1 MKNIVA
7 IVGRPNVG
15 KSTLFNRLAGKNIA
29 ITHDRSGVT
38 RDRIYAEA
46 RFGDQEAALVDT
58 GGLEM
63 EFAGEDPIS
72 EGIMSQ
78 AREAVEEAQLI
89 LMVVD
94 GRAGLTPLDQRVVET
109 LRKSG
114 KPVLMAVN
122 KVDGAELDDRLTV
135 EFHVVGFPLI
145 PVSASHGNGIPTL
158 REELELALAKL
169 PVPVESEPDVER
181 GLRLAVLG
189 KPNAGKSSIIN
200 AFLGQS
206 RLIVSAVAGTTR
218 DAVDVVLERKDR
230 RYTFV
235 DTAGVRKRAKI
246 SDSLE
251 RFSVMR
257 ALTAAKRSDV
267 AVLVIDAGE
276 GVNVQDKKLLYF
288 IEKEKTPF
296 MVVVN
301 KIDLFTA
308 EERKKLKRSIEEE
321 LRMVSHAPVLY
332 VSALKKEGLA
342 KILATA
348 EKITAECDVRIT
360 TGELNR
366 AVREALTRYQAPVVK
381 RRRAKFYYLT
391 QVDTKPPTFVF
402 FVNNPELIKDS
413 YKKYME
419 KTLRQ
424 LFGIGTAPI
433 RIHYR
438 ASRDSEQKWE

>member
-15 KSTLFNRLAGKNIA
+15 KSTLFNKLAGKNIA
-29 ITHDRSGVT
+29 ITHDRAGVT

-46 RFGDQEAALVDT
+46 RFGEQEAALVDT

-63 EFAGEDPIS
+63 EFAGDDPIS
-72 EGIMSQ
+72 EGIMTQ
-78 AREAVEEAQLI
+78 AREAVEEAQII

-94 GRAGLTPLDQRVVET
+94 GREGLTPLDQRVVET

-122 KVDGAELDDRLTV
+122 KVDGPELDDKLSV
-135 EFHVVGFPLI
+135 EFHIVGFPLI
-145 PVSASHGNGIPTL
+145 PVSAAHGNGIPTL
-158 REELELALAKL
+158 REEIEIALLKL
-169 PVPVESEPDVER
+169 PERAEAAPEVER

-206 RLIVSAVAGTTR
+206 RLIVSAEAGTTR

-246 SDSLE
+246 SDTLE
-251 RFSVMR
+251 RFSVTR
-257 ALTAAKRSDV
+257 ALTAAKRADV
-267 AVLVIDAGE
+267 AVLVIDAAE

-332 VSALKKEGLA
+332 VSALKKEGLT

-348 EKITAECDVRIT
+348 EKITTECDVRIG

-366 AVREALTRYQAPVVK
+366 AMREALARYQAPVIK

-402 FVNNPELIKDS
+402 FVNNPELVKDS
-413 YKKYME
+413 YKKYLE
-419 KTLRQ
+419 KTLRG
-424 LFGIGTAPI
+424 LFDIATAPI

-438 ASRDSEQKWE
+438 ASRDSEQKWG